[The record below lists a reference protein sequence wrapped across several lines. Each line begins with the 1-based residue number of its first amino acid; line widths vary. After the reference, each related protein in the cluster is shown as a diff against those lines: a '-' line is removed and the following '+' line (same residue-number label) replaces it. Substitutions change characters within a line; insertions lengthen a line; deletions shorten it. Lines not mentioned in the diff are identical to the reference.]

1 MKHPPSHPSTPPG
14 INTPDIDPAVA
25 GPSPSPP
32 GIDSSVA
39 GASPSP
45 PGIDPAVA
53 GPLPSPL
60 DIDPAVAGASP
71 SPPDISTPDIDP
83 AVAGALLGGLSA
95 PLAAVSTRYGD
106 TVNAQ
111 IAVAIAPASIVP
123 HRPRLIVQL
132 YHTNYTCHLVA
143 AAGVMAVNFLNY
155 DQLPLVWQLGMHSG
169 RHGNKL
175 AGIPYQT
182 GVTGSPLLAGCFG
195 YLDCRVVNAM
205 DGGDMTAFLVEAL
218 AAETAS
224 AGSRRMTWREARPR
238 LPQRWAAEWERKIAA
253 EMALSQEQ
261 MGQINPAPWQ
271 PMPPPQRQPA

>member
-1 MKHPPSHPSTPPG
+1 MKHPPSHPPTPPG
-14 INTPDIDPAVA
+14 IVA
-25 GPSPSPP
+25 
-32 GIDSSVA
+32 
-39 GASPSP
+39 

-53 GPLPSPL
+53 GPLPSPPS
-60 DIDPAVAGASP
+60 IDLAVAGPSP
-71 SPPDISTPDIDP
+71 SPLGISVPDIDP
-83 AVAGALLGGLSA
+83 AIAGALLGGLSA
-95 PLAAVSTRYGD
+95 PLAAVSTRYGA

-205 DGGDMTAFLVEAL
+205 DGGDLTAFLVEAL
-218 AAETAS
+218 AAETAA
-224 AGSRRMTWREARPR
+224 AGGQRMTWREARPR

-261 MGQINPAPWQ
+261 MAQINPAPWR
-271 PMPPPQRQPA
+271 PNG

>member
-1 MKHPPSHPSTPPG
+1 MKHPPSHPTTPPG
-14 INTPDIDPAVA
+14 INTPDTEPA
-25 GPSPSPP
+25 
-32 GIDSSVA
+32 VA

-45 PGIDPAVA
+45 PGIN
-53 GPLPSPL
+53 
-60 DIDPAVAGASP
+60 
-71 SPPDISTPDIDP
+71 TPGIDP

-123 HRPRLIVQL
+123 RRPRLIVQL

-143 AAGVMAVNFLNY
+143 AAGVMAVNFLNR
-155 DQLPLVWQLGMHSG
+155 DQLPLIWQLGMHSG

-182 GVTGSPLLAGCFG
+182 GVTGSPLLDGCFG

-205 DGGDMTAFLVEAL
+205 DGGDLTVFLVEAL
-218 AAETAS
+218 AAETGA
-224 AGSRRMTWREARPR
+224 AGGQRMTWREARPR
-238 LPQRWAAEWERKIAA
+238 LPQRWAAEWEHKIAA
-253 EMALSQEQ
+253 EIILSQEQ
-261 MGQINPAPWQ
+261 MGHIAPAPWQ
-271 PMPPPQRQPA
+271 PMPPPQRHTA